1 MVDLVRRLMFRALT
15 QAKENPPLP
24 PNPTSAEMNDHDK
37 GVPVYSYHD
46 KSGVVPFAMIPQ
58 HMEREKQIM
67 KANTSEKSGK
77 ILLQSSMVDANGLPT
92 EAVMANCQDGSVPIL
107 RVLLLHD

>member
-1 MVDLVRRLMFRALT
+1 
-15 QAKENPPLP
+15 
-24 PNPTSAEMNDHDK
+24 
-37 GVPVYSYHD
+37 
-46 KSGVVPFAMIPQ
+46 MIPQ

-92 EAVMANCQDGSVPIL
+92 EAVMANCQDGSVPTL